1 MLRFGKRRSF
11 SQQGEDLAARYLRK
25 HGYEIL
31 DRNVR
36 LGRYEIDIIARDGD
50 TIAFVE
56 VKTRK
61 SDGYA
66 APEEKVTPEK
76 RRHIRHAAH
85 LYIAQ
90 PSAPDTYY
98 RYDVV
103 SVLMPEKGKPAVT
116 LFQDAF
122 QDE

>member
-1 MLRFGKRRSF
+1 MLLFGKRRSF
-11 SQQGEDLAARYLRK
+11 SQQGEDLAAKYLRR
-25 HGYEIL
+25 HGYQIL
-31 DRNVR
+31 DRNVH
-36 LGRYEIDIIARDGD
+36 LGRFEIDIIARDGD

-61 SDGYA
+61 SDAYA
-66 APEEKVTPEK
+66 APEENVTPEK

-90 PSAPDTYY
+90 PDAPDTYY

-103 SVLMPEKGKPAVT
+103 SVVMPEKGRAVVT
-116 LFQDAF
+116 LFKNAF
-122 QDE
+122 EDE